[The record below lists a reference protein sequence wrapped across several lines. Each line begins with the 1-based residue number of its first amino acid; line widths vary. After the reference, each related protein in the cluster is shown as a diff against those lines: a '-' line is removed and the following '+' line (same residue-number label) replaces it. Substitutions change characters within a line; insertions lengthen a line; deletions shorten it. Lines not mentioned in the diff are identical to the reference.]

1 MIQYVD
7 LQHCRFTLETG
18 NDFSSAENIGVGG
31 TDADFPF
38 SSIKIS
44 AMVPFPFIFAFI
56 ISSIFNPSENYYF

>member
-31 TDADFPF
+31 TDADCPMYAW
-38 SSIKIS
+38 SVNNI
-44 AMVPFPFIFAFI
+44 
-56 ISSIFNPSENYYF
+56 